1 MKQPF
6 CFVLSQVMLELARL
20 YLAHD
25 DVEAC
30 QRQCALLLKNDPD
43 NAAASMVGYADRVFL
58 EEDLNEQFQTSF
70 FKKE

>member
-1 MKQPF
+1 
-6 CFVLSQVMLELARL
+6 MLELARL

-43 NAAASMVGYADRVFL
+43 NAAASMVGYANSVL
-58 EEDLNEQFQTSF
+58 LEDLIEQFQISF
-70 FKKE
+70 FKKA